1 MDILLMQYSTKASH
15 QTEEFRWQAAGMGY
29 AIRSEKERFIVV
41 DGGHK
46 EDAEGLITFL
56 EQHADGKPEIDQWII
71 THPHGDHYG
80 ALEEA
85 SNRADLR
92 ERVQVNRFVFCMPP
106 ESFVD
111 SGRGTPYKEQIQT
124 VWASAARFG
133 APVTHA
139 KRGERYV
146 TDSLETEVL
155 LTYDDLDFA
164 SDPNETSMLF
174 FVHAAEQRILFLGDT
189 YEAPAEKLAAERE
202 DLSSTFCQFAHH
214 ALNGASDSLYEKAV
228 PRVGLIPM
236 ARPAYVAMTQG
247 DYKDT
252 DETGANRR
260 AMAKLPT
267 EKLWLSADGHYIVKL
282 PYKG

>member
-1 MDILLMQYSTKASH
+1 MDILLMQYSTQASH

-29 AIRSEKERFIVV
+29 AIRSEKGRFIVV

-46 EDAEGLITFL
+46 ADAEGLIALL
-56 EQHADGKPEIDQWII
+56 EQHTEGKPEIDQWII

-85 SNRADLR
+85 SHRADLR

-133 APVTHA
+133 APVIHA
-139 KRGERYV
+139 KRGGRYV

-174 FVHAAEQRILFLGDT
+174 FIHAAGQRILFLGDT

-202 DLSSTFCQFAHH
+202 ELSCTFCQFAHH
-214 ALNGASDSLYEKAV
+214 ALNGASDALYEKAA

-236 ARPAYVAMTQG
+236 ARPAYLAMTQG
-247 DYKDT
+247 DYKDSE
-252 DETGANRR
+252 ETGANRR
-260 AMAKLPT
+260 AMAKLPP

-282 PYKG
+282 PYMG